1 MDEYGK
7 VNETRY
13 GTGIGFSCETDGI
26 WAYDLGIPFT
36 GSCEV
41 EISKVKCWLNEKY
54 SNLFEVEVIAK
65 DMKVRKLVWVKSKC
79 ELEKDQ

>member
-7 VNETRY
+7 VNEAPY

-36 GSCEV
+36 GSCEF
-41 EISKVKCWLNEKY
+41 EIIKVACWLNEKY
-54 SNLFEVEVIAK
+54 SKLFEVELIAN
-65 DMKVRKLVWVKSKC
+65 DVKVRKLVWVKSKY
-79 ELEKDQ
+79 EMEGN